1 MHRRGSTRAK
11 KTALSGSIGP
21 RMFDPSGSPPFP
33 WQRGSCSCPARAR
46 CQPTSM
52 ACGPGPSTRDGLD
65 QVPPRPWNTW
75 NIWNLQGSTPRR
87 VKEETFTSWAQQ
99 AQEQGHKPPELV
111 LNISLL
117 ERHRSSLCSMH
128 SFNEPSKSQE
138 VNLSIES
145 PTRQQ

>member
-11 KTALSGSIGP
+11 KQPFLGPLGPECLIHPDPHLILGSGVHVLVQQGL
-21 RMFDPSGSPPFP
+21 DVSPP
-33 WQRGSCSCPARAR
+33 QRR
-46 CQPTSM
+46 
-52 ACGPGPSTRDGLD
+52 GPGPSTRDGLD